1 MAGCPSRGTAQDGS
15 RKLVPGVSGRLR
27 ATKQKKATVR
37 LDPSQHGWMTSPE
50 TLAVMAALGDAR
62 FVGGPRR
69 AKWPYVFCRRSEMG
83 FPAILRD
90 RKENRRR
97 HAD

>member
-1 MAGCPSRGTAQDGS
+1 V
-15 RKLVPGVSGRLR
+15 KI
-27 ATKQKKATVR
+27 
-37 LDPSQHGWMTSPE
+37 DPTQHGWMTAPE
-50 TLAVMAALGDAR
+50 TVAVMAALGEGR

-69 AKWPYVFCRRSEMG
+69 AKWPNVFCCNAELG

-90 RKENRRR
+90 KEKNRRR

>member
-1 MAGCPSRGTAQDGS
+1 MTA
-15 RKLVPGVSGRLR
+15 
-27 ATKQKKATVR
+27 
-37 LDPSQHGWMTSPE
+37 PE
-50 TLAVMAALGDAR
+50 TLAVMQALGEAR

-69 AKWPYVFCRRSEMG
+69 AEWPNVFFCKAEPG

-90 RKENRRR
+90 NKKNRRR